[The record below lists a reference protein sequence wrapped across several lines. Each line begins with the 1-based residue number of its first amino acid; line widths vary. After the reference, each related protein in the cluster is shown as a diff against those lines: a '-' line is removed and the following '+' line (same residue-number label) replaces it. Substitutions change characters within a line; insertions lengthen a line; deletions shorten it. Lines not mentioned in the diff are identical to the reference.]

1 MKSINVFVET
11 GKKKVF
17 MGAVDW
23 PGWSRSGRDE
33 QAALISLKE
42 YGLRYAQILDQ
53 AEIVFHGLTDETEF
67 KITERHMGNATTDFG
82 APSIL
87 LDADREPIGEPEYQR
102 LRKIMLSSWLKFDKV
117 VEGAQGRELR
127 TGPRGG
133 GRDLVKM
140 LNHVNEAEQMYL
152 KRLAWKG
159 KKYTVEEMDKTRHDI
174 LRAFEVAIHEGLPE
188 KGPRGG
194 AIWKPRYFVRRVVW
208 HILDHTWE
216 IEDRIL

>member
-159 KKYTVEEMDKTRHDI
+159 KKYTVEEMDKTRHAI

-194 AIWKPRYFVRRVVW
+194 VIWKPRYFVRRVVW

>member
-159 KKYTVEEMDKTRHDI
+159 KKYTVEEMDKTRHAI